1 MIRYLIIIIAT
12 MLSIA
17 SCAPTPQGGA
27 TASYGEPEAPRKIG
41 LVLGGGGAK
50 GAATIGALK
59 IIEQSGVQVDYV
71 AGTSIGAIIGAL
83 YCAGYT
89 ADELA
94 ALFAT
99 LQWQELVKGN
109 LMEEKFKALLLERGV
124 TDFSDLQKPFRCVA
138 VNVGTGADE
147 ELSSGLV
154 YKAIRASMSI
164 PPLYKPVELGG
175 AKYLDGGFL
184 NNLPVDV
191 ARNMGADIVI
201 AIDLQQDKEET
212 DFQNLAET
220 LSSMQNADMI
230 GGIIGSLLGQ
240 EYEFMFRYLQTR
252 PDTVKYVQNRCD
264 ADIYINPVLA
274 GCNATS
280 FGKWR
285 RMMEIGDSTARLH
298 SWTIKKLAVSQMVIN
313 NNNIRTY

>member
-1 MIRYLIIIIAT
+1 

-17 SCAPTPQGGA
+17 SCTPTPQGGA
-27 TASYGEPEAPRKIG
+27 TATYGEPEAPKKIG

-71 AGTSIGAIIGAL
+71 AGTSIGAVIGAL

-89 ADELA
+89 ADELSQ
-94 ALFAT
+94 LFAS
-99 LQWQELVKGN
+99 LQWTELIKGN
-109 LMEEKFKALLLERGV
+109 LMEEKFKALLAERGV
-124 TDFSDLQKPFRCVA
+124 VNFEDLQKPFSCVA
-138 VNVGTGADE
+138 VNVGTGADDW
-147 ELSSGLV
+147 LSSGLV
-154 YKAIRASMSI
+154 YKAMRASMSI
-164 PPLYKPVELGG
+164 PPLYMPVELGDV
-175 AKYLDGGFL
+175 KYLDGGFL

-191 ARNMGADIVI
+191 VRDMGADIVI

-220 LSSMQNADMI
+220 LSSMRNADMI

-252 PDTVKYVQNRCD
+252 PDTVKYVQNRRNS
-264 ADIYINPVLA
+264 DIYINPVLT

-285 RMMEIGDSTARLH
+285 RMMEIGDSTAKQQI
-298 SWTIKKLAVSQMVIN
+298 WTLKKLTISQKLIIDT
-313 NNNIRTY
+313 NNIRTY